1 MSTSSERW
9 QLPGLP
15 GLLGIFALGEL
26 VLLRTGTRTLIH
38 IPGLGRYETPIGI
51 LAELGRFTYYLA
63 TVCLVTTLILLAYQG
78 LRVRTPRLVV
88 ISIGVLSF
96 LAAAGAG
103 RLGVISA
110 PVVGWSSVVVLVVVC
125 AASWGGLRT
134 IPIAFFVVGWVAA
147 GWTVLGQ
154 GVGGGLNG
162 RQVDGFMLAAEISLI
177 LSAITVPL
185 LLKGPPPRLAILA
198 GLGATVVSAGAFF
211 SGSSTLS
218 ILVLWNLGVPG
229 WLPGLAY
236 SLALGS
242 LVATVWSAFSSGQS
256 STVIGLVLLA
266 AGGIGTISTYQ
277 TGLVLTAVLLLGS
290 TVIRTDPDPTG
301 PIPNIRAGESLTV
314 TTRPPRVPETSNA
327 PTPVG

>member
-1 MSTSSERW
+1 MSTSSERRK
-9 QLPGLP
+9 LAGLP
-15 GLLGIFALGEL
+15 GLLCIFALGEL
-26 VLLRTGTRTLIH
+26 VLLRIGTRTLIH
-38 IPGLGRYETPIGI
+38 IPGLGRFEAPINI
-51 LAELGRFTYYLA
+51 LAELGRFAYYLA
-63 TVCLVTTLILLAYQG
+63 VVCLVTTLTLLAHQG
-78 LRVRTPRLVV
+78 LRIRTPRLVV
-88 ISIGVLSF
+88 IGIGVLAF

-103 RLGVISA
+103 RLGVVSVPI
-110 PVVGWSSVVVLVVVC
+110 VGWSSVAALVVVC
-125 AASWGGLRT
+125 AASWQGLRT
-134 IPIAFFVVGWVAA
+134 VPIAFFILGWVAA

-154 GVGGGLNG
+154 GVGGGLSG

-198 GLGATVVSAGAFF
+198 GLGATVVSAGAFV

-218 ILVLWNLGVPG
+218 ILVLWNLGVPR

-242 LVATVWSAFSSGQS
+242 LVATLWSAFSSGQR
-256 STVIGLVLLA
+256 STVLGLVLLT

-290 TVIRTDPDPTG
+290 TVIGTVPDPTG
-301 PIPNIRAGESLTV
+301 PPYIRTGESLRV
-314 TTRPPRVPETSNA
+314 TTRPPRAPGTSKA